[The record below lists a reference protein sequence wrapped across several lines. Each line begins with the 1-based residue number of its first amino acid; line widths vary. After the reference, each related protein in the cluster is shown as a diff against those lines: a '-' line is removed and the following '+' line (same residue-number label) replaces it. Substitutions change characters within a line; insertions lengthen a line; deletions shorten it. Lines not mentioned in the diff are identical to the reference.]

1 MLTIVLVYR
10 DEQGKKNQYQN
21 CTFYFFD
28 DIIIWWQTFES
39 E

>member
-28 DIIIWWQTFES
+28 HIINNLMTNIWI
-39 E
+39 